1 MARVKLNAWATK
13 MLRKVLAQILR
24 RFGVTSTLLFV
35 LDLLADMPK
44 TEADD
49 KIVAEMKKALNMK

>member
-1 MARVKLNAWATK
+1 MAKVKLNAWATK

-35 LDLLADMPK
+35 LDMLADMTK
-44 TEADD
+44 TAADD
-49 KIVAEMKKALNMK
+49 KIVEDMKKALDMK

>member
-1 MARVKLNAWATK
+1 MAKVKLNAWATK

-35 LDLLADMPK
+35 LDMLADMTK

-49 KIVAEMKKALNMK
+49 KIVEEMKKALDMK

>member
-1 MARVKLNAWATK
+1 MAKVKLNAWATK

-35 LDLLADMPK
+35 LDMLADMTK
-44 TEADD
+44 SEADD
-49 KIVAEMKKALNMK
+49 KIVEEMKKALDMK

>member
-1 MARVKLNAWATK
+1 MAKVKLNAWATK

-24 RFGVTSTLLFV
+24 RIGVTSTLLFV
-35 LDLLADMPK
+35 LDMLADMTK

-49 KIVAEMKKALNMK
+49 KIVEEMKKALDMK